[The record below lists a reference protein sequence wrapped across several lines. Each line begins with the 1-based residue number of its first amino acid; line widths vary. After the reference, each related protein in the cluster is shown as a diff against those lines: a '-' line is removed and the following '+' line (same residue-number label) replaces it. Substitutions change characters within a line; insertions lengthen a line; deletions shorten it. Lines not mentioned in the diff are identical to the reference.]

1 MMDRNFIEQLWK
13 MIDPILEPEGLELV
27 ELEYRPEGGRW
38 MLRLYIDRPSGVT
51 LDDCELASRQV
62 GALLDIE
69 DPIHHP
75 YTLEVSSPGINR
87 VLRREKD
94 FQLYAGSP
102 VVVRTSVKVNG
113 RRNFNGTL
121 RGVRDANVL
130 VEINGEVVEI
140 GLENIDKARLNLS
153 QEELFASKSGSASQ

>member
-1 MMDRNFIEQLWK
+1 MDRQFIEQLWK
-13 MIDPILEPEGLELV
+13 MIDPIVEPEGLELV

-38 MLRLYIDRPSGVT
+38 MLRVYIDRPTGVT
-51 LDDCELASRQV
+51 LADCELVSRQV

-75 YTLEVSSPGINR
+75 YVLEVSSPGINR

-94 FQLYAGSP
+94 FQSFAGSP
-102 VVVRTSVKVNG
+102 VVVKTSVKVNG
-113 RRNFNGTL
+113 RRNFSGTL
-121 RGVRDANVL
+121 RGVKDSNVL
-130 VEINGEVVEI
+130 VETDGGLVEI

-153 QEELFASKSGSASQ
+153 QEDLFASKAGRGSR